1 MKKEIRRFDLHSVN
15 VHKTEEEALAKIKEI
30 DDEIE
35 KQNYTMKMIDTRCRI
50 VYRLIELADQL
61 ILDANKFMG
70 EIGKSTNR
78 DAS

>member
-1 MKKEIRRFDLHSVN
+1 
-15 VHKTEEEALAKIKEI
+15 
-30 DDEIE
+30 
-35 KQNYTMKMIDTRCRI
+35 MKMIDTRCRI

-70 EIGKSTNR
+70 EIGKSTYY